1 MFTILTI
8 DDEENIRNGLA
19 DNFEL
24 EGYNVEKAANGK
36 EGLSKIEKGGID
48 LVITDLR
55 MDGIPGE
62 EVVRRVT
69 TEHPGIPIIV
79 LTGHGSIEDA
89 TAAIKAGAYDF
100 LTKPLDLDHL
110 NHIVKN
116 ALKGREQQKI
126 ITELQEKIKNGG
138 NSASDM
144 IGKSAELNKVKELIS
159 KAAPSKA
166 NVLITGESGVGKE
179 LVAKSIHEQSPRKDK
194 PFVIVH
200 CAALSE
206 TLLESELFG
215 YEKGAFTGA
224 DTQHKGRF
232 EVADGGTIFL
242 DEIGEI
248 NQATQIKLLRVI
260 QEKSFERVGGTQSI
274 NVDVRIVA
282 ATNRNLEEEV
292 HAGHFRE
299 DLFYRLNVV
308 RIPMPPLRER
318 KDDIPLL
325 LHAFLREFNIENE
338 KNITGFDN
346 RAKSAILK
354 YSWPG
359 NIRELKN
366 CVESAVVMC
375 TGDEIK
381 IEDLPASVREKGE
394 EKSITIPIGM
404 TLDEAEMVIIQ
415 ENLAE
420 DAGSQKVLKL
430 VQEVADKAAE
440 LAEDLRRKVTVAE
453 LMQETGWDEDKI
465 RSAIKFSG
473 DNIEDLDSGE
483 KKKN

>member
-24 EGYNVEKAANGK
+24 EGYNVEKAASGK
-36 EGLSKIEKGGID
+36 EGLAIIAKGGID

-55 MDGIPGE
+55 MDGISGE

-69 TEHPGIPIIV
+69 TENPGIPIIV

-110 NHIVKN
+110 NLIVKN

-126 ITELQEKIKNGG
+126 ISDLQQKIKSGG
-138 NSASDM
+138 SPDQM
-144 IGKSAELNKVKELIS
+144 IGKSAELNRVRTLVE

-179 LVAKSIHEQSPRKDK
+179 LVAKSIHNQSPRKDK

-206 TLLESELFG
+206 SLLESELFG

-224 DTQHKGRF
+224 EEQHKGRF

-242 DEIGEI
+242 DEVGEI
-248 NQATQIKLLRVI
+248 NPSTQVKLLRVI
-260 QEKSFERVGGTQSI
+260 QEKSFERVGGTKTI

-292 HAGHFRE
+292 KNGKFRE

-308 RIPMPPLRER
+308 RIQMPSLRER

-338 KNITGFDN
+338 KNIVGFDN

-359 NIRELKN
+359 NIRELRN

-375 TGDEIK
+375 TGEEIK

-394 EKSITIPIGM
+394 EKLISIPIGM
-404 TLDEAEMVIIQ
+404 SLDEAEMVIIQ
-415 ENLAE
+415 ENLAACNGNKTKCAEVLGIGRKTLHRKLGIVE
-420 DAGSQKVLKL
+420 D
-430 VQEVADKAAE
+430 
-440 LAEDLRRKVTVAE
+440 
-453 LMQETGWDEDKI
+453 
-465 RSAIKFSG
+465 
-473 DNIEDLDSGE
+473 
-483 KKKN
+483 

>member
-1 MFTILTI
+1 M
-8 DDEENIRNGLA
+8 
-19 DNFEL
+19 
-24 EGYNVEKAANGK
+24 
-36 EGLSKIEKGGID
+36 
-48 LVITDLR
+48 
-55 MDGIPGE
+55 
-62 EVVRRVT
+62 
-69 TEHPGIPIIV
+69 
-79 LTGHGSIEDA
+79 
-89 TAAIKAGAYDF
+89 
-100 LTKPLDLDHL
+100 
-110 NHIVKN
+110 
-116 ALKGREQQKI
+116 
-126 ITELQEKIKNGG
+126 
-138 NSASDM
+138 
-144 IGKSAELNKVKELIS
+144 
-159 KAAPSKA
+159 
-166 NVLITGESGVGKE
+166 
-179 LVAKSIHEQSPRKDK
+179 
-194 PFVIVH
+194 H

-224 DTQHKGRF
+224 ETQHKGRF

-282 ATNRNLEEEV
+282 ATNKNLEEEV

-308 RIPMPPLRER
+308 RIQMPPLRER

-375 TGDEIK
+375 NGDEIK

-415 ENLAE
+415 ENLAACNGNKSKCAE
-420 DAGSQKVLKL
+420 ILGIGRKTLHRKL
-430 VQEVADKAAE
+430 GVEE
-440 LAEDLRRKVTVAE
+440 
-453 LMQETGWDEDKI
+453 
-465 RSAIKFSG
+465 
-473 DNIEDLDSGE
+473 
-483 KKKN
+483 

>member
-36 EGLSKIEKGGID
+36 EGLAKIAAGGID

-69 TEHPGIPIIV
+69 TENPGIPIIV

-110 NHIVKN
+110 NLIVKN

-126 ITELQEKIKNGG
+126 ISELQQKIKTGSSTDG
-138 NSASDM
+138 M
-144 IGKSAELNKVKELIS
+144 IGKSSELSRVRALIE

-179 LVAKSIHEQSPRKDK
+179 LVAKSIHDKSARKDK

-232 EVADGGTIFL
+232 EIADGGTIFL

-248 NQATQIKLLRVI
+248 NQSTQVKLLRVI

-274 NVDVRIVA
+274 HVDVRIVA

-292 HAGHFRE
+292 KSGKFRE

-308 RIPMPPLRER
+308 RIPMPSLRER

-338 KNITGFDN
+338 KNIAGFDN
-346 RAKSAILK
+346 RAKSAIMK

-359 NIRELKN
+359 NIRELRN

-394 EKSITIPIGM
+394 EKVITIPIGM

-415 ENLAE
+415 ENLAACNGNKTKCAE
-420 DAGSQKVLKL
+420 ILGIGRKTLHRKL
-430 VQEVADKAAE
+430 
-440 LAEDLRRKVTVAE
+440 
-453 LMQETGWDEDKI
+453 
-465 RSAIKFSG
+465 
-473 DNIEDLDSGE
+473 GE
-483 KKKN
+483 EE

>member
-36 EGLSKIEKGGID
+36 EGLAKIEKGGID

-206 TLLESELFG
+206 SLLESELFG

-415 ENLAE
+415 ENLAACNGNKSKCAE
-420 DAGSQKVLKL
+420 ILGIGRKTLHRKL
-430 VQEVADKAAE
+430 GVEE
-440 LAEDLRRKVTVAE
+440 
-453 LMQETGWDEDKI
+453 
-465 RSAIKFSG
+465 
-473 DNIEDLDSGE
+473 
-483 KKKN
+483 

>member
-36 EGLSKIEKGGID
+36 EGLAKIAAGGID

-69 TEHPGIPIIV
+69 TENPGIPIIV

-110 NHIVKN
+110 NLIVKN

-126 ITELQEKIKNGG
+126 ISELQQKIKTGSSTDG
-138 NSASDM
+138 M
-144 IGKSAELNKVKELIS
+144 IGKSSELSRVRALIE

-179 LVAKSIHEQSPRKDK
+179 LVAKSIHDKSARKDK

-232 EVADGGTIFL
+232 EIADGGTIFL

-248 NQATQIKLLRVI
+248 NQSTQVKLLRVI

-274 NVDVRIVA
+274 HVDVRIVA

-292 HAGHFRE
+292 KSGKFRE

-308 RIPMPPLRER
+308 RIPMPSLRER

-338 KNITGFDN
+338 KNIAGFDN
-346 RAKSAILK
+346 RAKSAIMK

-359 NIRELKN
+359 NIRELRN

-394 EKSITIPIGM
+394 EKVITIPIGM

-415 ENLAE
+415 ENLAACNGNKTKCAE
-420 DAGSQKVLKL
+420 VLGIGRKTLHRKL
-430 VQEVADKAAE
+430 
-440 LAEDLRRKVTVAE
+440 
-453 LMQETGWDEDKI
+453 
-465 RSAIKFSG
+465 
-473 DNIEDLDSGE
+473 GE
-483 KKKN
+483 EE